1 MARTSVL
8 AFAVVAI
15 ASGCG
20 HHSNASP
27 VNSKEWHAV
36 ITDWSVNGRMTQP
49 HSCAAVV
56 VARTRVV
63 PAYREGTPLV
73 HALDLAERSTCHGW
87 WGRGAS
93 KVGVG
98 MSDRAVA
105 EIAGGPVL
113 WLSGPHCWTY
123 RTSART
129 VCFNQRGYVDRVVS
143 IVHG

>member
-8 AFAVVAI
+8 ALAVVAI

-27 VNSKEWHAV
+27 VNAKEWHAV
-36 ITDWSVNGRMTQP
+36 ITDWSVNGRMTQA

-63 PAYREGTPLV
+63 PAYREGTPPV
-73 HALDLAERSTCHGW
+73 HALDLAERSSVMVG
-87 WGRGAS
+87 GAEERRQLPS
-93 KVGVG
+93 ACPTEPWP
-98 MSDRAVA
+98 M
-105 EIAGGPVL
+105 IAGAPVP

>member
-1 MARTSVL
+1 MARTIAL
-8 AFAVVAI
+8 AFAVVVI

-27 VNSKEWHAV
+27 VNSNEWQAV
-36 ITDWSVNGRMTQP
+36 ITDWSVHGRMTQP

-73 HALDLAERSTCHGW
+73 RALDLAEGSTCHGW

-98 MSDRAVA
+98 MSNRTVA
-105 EIAGGPVL
+105 EIAGAPVP
-113 WLSGPHCWTY
+113 WLSGQHCWTY

-129 VCFNQRGYVDRVVS
+129 VCFNERGYVDRVLS